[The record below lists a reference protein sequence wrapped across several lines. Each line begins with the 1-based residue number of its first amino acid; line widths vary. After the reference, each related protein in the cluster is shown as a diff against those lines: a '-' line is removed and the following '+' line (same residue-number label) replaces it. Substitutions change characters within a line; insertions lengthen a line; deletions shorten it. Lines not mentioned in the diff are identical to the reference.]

1 MKNLLL
7 LIFFIS
13 IFASCKKDDNPPT
26 VTILGKN
33 PDTVYVKT
41 AAEYN
46 DPGATATDPEDGP
59 VELII
64 AKNVNMQVVGH
75 YLIFY
80 SAKDKY
86 DNVSE
91 KKERHVYVV
100 KVNGE
105 FTATENCSASG
116 TQNLVVTA
124 TSNFNNDTISLKD
137 FPVASF
143 TTKAVVKEGGYHI
156 FQQDINSVLQI
167 EGDIQADHT
176 DLVINYTRTS
186 LIGPPATENCSLTLK
201 RNN

>member
-1 MKNLLL
+1 MKYLHPLL
-7 LIFFIS
+7 FVVFILV
-13 IFASCKKDDNPPT
+13 SCKKDDNPPS

-33 PDTVYVKT
+33 PDSVYVKT
-41 AAEYN
+41 SAEYN
-46 DPGATATDPEDGP
+46 DPGATANDPEDGP

-64 AKNVNMQVVGH
+64 AKNVNMQVAGH

-91 KKERHVYVV
+91 KVERHVYVI
-100 KVNGE
+100 KADGE
-105 FTATENCSASG
+105 FTAVESCSASG
-116 TQNLVVTA
+116 TQNLLVTA

-143 TTKAVVKEGGYHI
+143 TTKAVVKEGGYRI
-156 FQQDINSVLQI
+156 FQQDINGVVSI

-186 LIGPPATENCSLTLK
+186 LVGPPATENCSLTLK